1 MTISKHGYAVYKS
14 MSESGREVIPT
25 ADRKV
30 YAARLAEEKRAE
42 QLREHDRAG
51 SPASEFEEAKIAE
64 RVKALTGNGW
74 PKEVNYLGAR
84 ALVLELELNES
95 FERIKALEKEI
106 RDMHHPLGL
115 CAALNDR

>member
-1 MTISKHGYAVYKS
+1 MTISEHGYAVYKN

-42 QLREHDRAG
+42 QLREPDRARL
-51 SPASEFEEAKIAE
+51 PAKQYEAAREAEIAE

-106 RDMHHPLGL
+106 TKCTRLS
-115 CAALNDR
+115 CTRR